1 MKFSNGLFSAVW
13 FKIAF
18 FLYEIVIP
26 NAPKLEP
33 GRKRV
38 WSASSCLENPR
49 ADKEAVQRKR
59 KARKEAMDDE
69 LSKAKSEP
77 KTVRIG
83 VALIN
88 DDLLHN
94 ILLRLPASSFASAA
108 CVSKLWNLLC
118 NRILSR
124 PKLASA
130 LSLNPSP
137 HVKLPFY
144 PTLPPIS
151 QTLPMLTSITGK

>member
-1 MKFSNGLFSAVW
+1 
-13 FKIAF
+13 
-18 FLYEIVIP
+18 
-26 NAPKLEP
+26 
-33 GRKRV
+33 
-38 WSASSCLENPR
+38 
-49 ADKEAVQRKR
+49 
-59 KARKEAMDDE
+59 MDDE